1 MIGQVVDGH
10 EIVRSLGVGGMGEVY
25 LAKSSSGELRAFKI
39 VRADRDASQ
48 QAAARFRREVETLG
62 RLRHPN
68 IVQILDAGR
77 LDSGALYLGME
88 YVAGPNLQGA
98 IGWEGAFAVRDALD
112 ILIQMASAL
121 AYAHGVGIVHRDL
134 KPSNV
139 LLCNGDPRQTKIIDF
154 GLAKFAAEEGLT
166 RLTDDQEL
174 VGSPL
179 YWAPEQSSDADVGPA
194 ADVYALGGIAYFAL
208 SGKPL
213 FRPRPTVAMVYAH
226 LHETP
231 ERLDKRTPDVAAV
244 PGLDALIAACVAKAP
259 GDRPTAARLVGEL
272 ERLRGRAPSSPDPR
286 RRNAHLFTTTG
297 MSNVGQALTNQI
309 RATLLDLADALEH
322 PINDIDRLHEELST
336 IELELAVISS
346 EAESTGDA
354 AAVDRRD
361 AMAATVAG
369 LKDALADAFRGLFD
383 AIDAERPRAD
393 TDVRG
398 LFGELDTLVE
408 QYRTL

>member
-77 LDSGALYLGME
+77 LDTGALYLGME

-98 IGWEGAFAVRDALD
+98 IGWEGPYALRDALD

-213 FRPRPTVAMVYAH
+213 FRSRPTVAMVYAH

-231 ERLDKRTPDVAAV
+231 ERLEKRNPDVAAV
-244 PGLDALIAACVAKAP
+244 PGLDALIAACVAKVP
-259 GDRPTAARLVGEL
+259 GERPTAARLVGEL
-272 ERLRGRAPSSPDPR
+272 ERLRGWYATP
-286 RRNAHLFTTTG
+286 AHA
-297 MSNVGQALTNQI
+297 SE
-309 RATLLDLADALEH
+309 ATA
-322 PINDIDRLHEELST
+322 S
-336 IELELAVISS
+336 ELA
-346 EAESTGDA
+346 
-354 AAVDRRD
+354 RD
-361 AMAATVAG
+361 GIT
-369 LKDALADAFRGLFD
+369 
-383 AIDAERPRAD
+383 P
-393 TDVRG
+393 
-398 LFGELDTLVE
+398 
-408 QYRTL
+408 

>member
-77 LDSGALYLGME
+77 LDTGALYLGME

-98 IGWEGAFAVRDALD
+98 IGWEGPYALRDALD

-213 FRPRPTVAMVYAH
+213 FRSRPTVAMVYAH

-231 ERLDKRTPDVAAV
+231 ERLEKRNPDVAAV
-244 PGLDALIAACVAKAP
+244 PGLDALIAACVAKVP
-259 GDRPTAARLVGEL
+259 GERPTAARLVGEL

-322 PINDIDRLHEELST
+322 PINDIDRLQEELST

-369 LKDALADAFRGLFD
+369 LQDALADAFRGLFD
-383 AIDAERPRAD
+383 AIDAERPRANAD
-393 TDVRG
+393 IRG